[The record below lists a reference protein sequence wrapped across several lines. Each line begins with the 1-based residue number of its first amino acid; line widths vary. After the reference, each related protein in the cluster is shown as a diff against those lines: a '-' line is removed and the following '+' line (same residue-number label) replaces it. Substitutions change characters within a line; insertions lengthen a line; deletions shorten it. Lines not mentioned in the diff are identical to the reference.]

1 MGRKKVVLMKNRNS
15 VYATAYARKILG
27 LTLKDVNY
35 LKRIKKSNA
44 QAKPINKHGNY
55 DGTDAGFTSKS
66 IGNTVKPNQT
76 PKKQKKPIDQH
87 GNYDGTDAGFTAN
100 FKD

>member
-1 MGRKKVVLMKNRNS
+1 MKNRNS

-27 LTLKDVNY
+27 LTQKDVSH

-55 DGTDAGFTSKS
+55 DGTDVGFTSKS
-66 IGNTVKPNQT
+66 IGNPVKCHTQLYLIKCGVLSSPSCQL
-76 PKKQKKPIDQH
+76 
-87 GNYDGTDAGFTAN
+87 
-100 FKD
+100 